1 MLRQNIEGLF
11 IRTTIIVGFPGEAS
25 DDFDNL
31 MSDLRKFEFERLGTF
46 RYSNEPGSRAFN
58 MTDQISDEEK
68 DRRFDMI
75 MSIQQQIAFKKNRQ
89 LLGKTLDV
97 IVDKKINGYYEGRTY
112 GDAPDVDGIILLKG
126 KNIKVGNIYR
136 AKVSDTKGYDLV
148 GEVM

>member
-1 MLRQNIEGLF
+1 
-11 IRTTIIVGFPGEAS
+11 
-25 DDFDNL
+25 
-31 MSDLRKFEFERLGTF
+31 
-46 RYSNEPGSRAFN
+46 